1 MRAIERRQGTD
12 MTEAG
17 VLTPLMGS
25 LSGGAVRSNR
35 MTFFLWPRVN
45 FWYSRADVEK
55 TS

>member
-17 VLTPLMGS
+17 VLTQLMGS

-35 MTFFLWPRVN
+35 RYNFLCGPR
-45 FWYSRADVEK
+45 
-55 TS
+55 